1 MASFSY
7 SWSSWR
13 GCPVSVR
20 L

>member
-7 SWSSWR
+7 SWSSWW

-20 L
+20 P